1 MGMKPPR
8 FGWLLA
14 ISAAVVAL
22 DQAVKWLIAA
32 RLVELERIAV
42 LPFFDL
48 VRWHNSGAAFGL
60 LSGASGWQNGL
71 FMVLGL
77 ALVVYLGS
85 LMRQATTGGDASWAL
100 GLALMAG
107 GAVGNII
114 DRVARGY
121 VLDFVSLHYGGW
133 TFPAFNI
140 ADSAITAG
148 VILVL
153 FHLLFQS
160 RSTSRK

>member
-1 MGMKPPR
+1 MKPPR

-14 ISAAVVAL
+14 ISAGVVAL
-22 DQAVKWLIAA
+22 DQVVKWLIAA

-48 VRWHNSGAAFGL
+48 VRWHNTGAAFGL

-71 FMVLGL
+71 FLVLGL
-77 ALVVYLGS
+77 ALVAYLGS
-85 LMRQATTGGDASWAL
+85 LMRQATAGGDTSWAL
-100 GLALMAG
+100 GLALITG

-121 VLDFVSLHYGGW
+121 VLDFVFLHYGGW

-140 ADSAITAG
+140 ADSAITIG

-153 FHLLFQS
+153 VRLLLQS
-160 RSTSRK
+160 RSTSSA

>member
-14 ISAAVVAL
+14 ISAAVAAL

-71 FMVLGL
+71 FLVLGL